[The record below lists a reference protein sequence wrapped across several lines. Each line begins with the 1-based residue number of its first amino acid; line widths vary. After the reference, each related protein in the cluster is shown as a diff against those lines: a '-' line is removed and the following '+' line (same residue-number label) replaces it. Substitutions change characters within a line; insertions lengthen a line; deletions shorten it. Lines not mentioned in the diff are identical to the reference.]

1 MLCALIIQLFAQKKK
16 LHKCTEILLKDGEEA
31 TRKEIGRKTCSV

>member
-1 MLCALIIQLFAQKKK
+1 MRIDYTVICLEKK
-16 LHKCTEILLKDGEEA
+16 LHKCTEILLKDGEEE